1 MIGSGQKFAALW
13 GWFAAVLV
21 AACAV
26 SALAQQDTNQ
36 PGNRILEFPNLGPI
50 PGGMEPSLGPGP
62 GALEADNL
70 SAPGGGVIGGRRRS
84 GRVPRSGQGSRPG
97 LRSAATSSRGMR
109 IPETL
114 PAPNPGRQLA
124 ISTTVFDRTLAD
136 DAGPANGLSLDAA
149 IEQMIEAN
157 LDVQALRQEL
167 TQADADI
174 LTAGLRTNPLIYMD
188 SQFIP
193 YGAFNDA
200 TPGGPTQYDLN
211 ITYPLDVSQ
220 KRQARTV
227 VARLARTALEAQ
239 FQDVVRRQIDNVY
252 RAFVSL
258 QSARIDLRAAQ
269 AAVRREETMID
280 DLRRAT
286 GAPGKDAEAREKDRE
301 TLEHLSYALDR
312 LRGVAAEAQEA
323 YEDAQESLAL
333 LLNISPEE
341 TAALEPQGA
350 LRNSSPAPPEL
361 EELVR
366 IAQNCRPDIRAA
378 RLGVSRA
385 TAEVGLQRANRF
397 DDVYIF
403 YDPITV
409 QDNRPIQRPDSRSWA
424 VGVTFALPI
433 YNRNQGNIARAQSN
447 VQQTRGELSSLERR
461 AVSEVRLA
469 EREFQY
475 SKRALERIETLILP
489 QADTALKRAS
499 AEFATGDIDPDAY
512 QDRLEEAAAVAQ
524 NHREAVVRHRRS
536 MLDLNT
542 AVGLRL
548 LP

>member
-1 MIGSGQKFAALW
+1 MIGSGLKFAALW
-13 GWFAAVLV
+13 GWLAAVLI

-26 SALAQQDTNQ
+26 PALAQQDTNQ

-50 PGGMEPSLGPGP
+50 PGGMEPSFGPGP
-62 GALEADNL
+62 GAFEANNL
-70 SAPGGGVIGGRRRS
+70 SVPSGGVIGGTRRTGRIPRTGHGTRS
-84 GRVPRSGQGSRPG
+84 G
-97 LRSAATSSRGMR
+97 LRSAATSARGMQV
-109 IPETL
+109 PENL

-124 ISTTVFDRTLAD
+124 ISTTVFDRTLTD
-136 DAGPANGLSLDAA
+136 DAGPAGGLSLDAA

-174 LTAGLRTNPLIYMD
+174 LTAGLRTNPLIYLD

-193 YGAFNDA
+193 YGTFNDA

-258 QSARIDLRAAQ
+258 QAARIDLRATQ
-269 AAVRREETMID
+269 AAVRRE
-280 DLRRAT
+280 
-286 GAPGKDAEAREKDRE
+286 EKDRE
-301 TLEHLSYALDR
+301 TLEHLSFALDR

-385 TAEVGLQRANRF
+385 NAEVGLQRANRF
-397 DDVYIF
+397 DDVYVF

-409 QDNRPIQRPDSRSWA
+409 QDNGPIHRPDSRSWA

-499 AEFATGDIDPDAY
+499 AEFASGDIDPDAY